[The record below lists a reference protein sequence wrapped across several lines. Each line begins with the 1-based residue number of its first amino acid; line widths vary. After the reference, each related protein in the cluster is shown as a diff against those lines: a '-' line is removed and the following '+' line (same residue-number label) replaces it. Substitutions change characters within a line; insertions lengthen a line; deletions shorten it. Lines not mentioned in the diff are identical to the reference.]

1 MGLFETINE
10 DIKAAMLGKEKE
22 KLEALRAIKAALLLA
37 KTEKG
42 ASHELTPET
51 EIKVLQ
57 RLVKQRKESAE
68 IYQSQ
73 NRHDL
78 AEKELF
84 EATVIE
90 KYLPAQMSAEEL
102 EKILRDVIA
111 RVGAKSPADM
121 GKVMGVATKELAGK
135 AEGKV
140 IADTVK
146 KLLASL

>member
-1 MGLFETINE
+1 MGLFETIND
-10 DIKAAMLGKEKE
+10 DIKAAMLAKEKE

-42 ASHELTPET
+42 ASHDLTPET

-57 RLVKQRKESAE
+57 RMVKQRKESAD
-68 IYQSQ
+68 IYRSQ
-73 NRHDL
+73 NRPDL

-84 EATVIE
+84 EASVIE
-90 KYLPAQMSAEEL
+90 QYLPAQMSAEEL
-102 EKILRDVIA
+102 EQTIREIVA

-135 AEGKV
+135 AEGKT
-140 IADTVK
+140 IAETVK
-146 KLLASL
+146 KVLASL